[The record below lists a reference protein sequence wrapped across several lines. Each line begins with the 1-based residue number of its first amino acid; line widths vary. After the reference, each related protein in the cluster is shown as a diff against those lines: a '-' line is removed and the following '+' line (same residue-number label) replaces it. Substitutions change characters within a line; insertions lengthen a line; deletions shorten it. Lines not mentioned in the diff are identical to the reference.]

1 VTAGVRT
8 IYKGYSED
16 PTERNAVEDK
26 TLVHALA
33 VVTILNSVAIAGAA
47 IFMAKK
53 AKEMDEQLV
62 TAKQAANNTVKKFAT
77 ALSEFQV

>member
-1 VTAGVRT
+1 MAGIRT

-16 PTERNAVEDK
+16 PTERKAVEDK

-33 VVTILNSVAIAGAA
+33 GATILNTIAIATAA

-53 AKEMDEQLV
+53 AKEMDEELAN
-62 TAKQAANNTVKKFAT
+62 AKQAANQTVQKFAR
-77 ALSEFQV
+77 ALGEFQV